1 MIKRKLLRIVLLL
14 YIFFALVLAGCGGGD
29 SDNPSSVNDTE
40 NTTDTNDPETTLDS
54 NDPVDQNGNDITA
67 NIWMTSDCMQDN
79 TGTYFKSLYQF
90 TSDSQVLQGWQDFQD
105 SSCITRADANLLP
118 INDSG
123 AYQNMGSQA
132 LPDGTQGYG
141 LSYTHDGNSY
151 DGFYALTDDNSLCF
165 STNIS
170 FRTDGRHINPDD
182 TSPSVDYDHCL
193 TIHSSTNPN
202 PDQNPNPTPTPIPTQ
217 GPDTGSVGLQGKWLL
232 WNVCMPLAAGGS
244 ALLVYQFTDDNRF
257 LYAVAGFDNDTCQ
270 GDGTTSDYFEA
281 EPPITYSYQ
290 GEATMPDGTQGHS
303 IQLTDGSETY
313 NGYFVIDSQ
322 ERLCVS
328 YNLEITVESAESTDI
343 DYEHCMVRV
352 D

>member
-79 TGTYFKSLYQF
+79 TGTYFKSL
-90 TSDSQVLQGWQDFQD
+90 
-105 SSCITRADANLLP
+105 
-118 INDSG
+118 
-123 AYQNMGSQA
+123 
-132 LPDGTQGYG
+132 
-141 LSYTHDGNSY
+141 
-151 DGFYALTDDNSLCF
+151 
-165 STNIS
+165 
-170 FRTDGRHINPDD
+170 
-182 TSPSVDYDHCL
+182 
-193 TIHSSTNPN
+193 
-202 PDQNPNPTPTPIPTQ
+202 
-217 GPDTGSVGLQGKWLL
+217 
-232 WNVCMPLAAGGS
+232 
-244 ALLVYQFTDDNRF
+244 YQFTDDNRF